1 MNLKLL
7 AEPFHPNDLEWR
19 VATAE
24 LEWCRIVPY
33 LTARAVMERLDQVCG
48 PENWCTTQLSI
59 SEMRVNVNAI
69 QVGISIRIGD
79 QWVTKYDVASPTEI
93 EAAKGAYSGAM
104 KRAAVQW
111 GIGRYLYFL
120 TEMYGDIHKGK
131 GSERPKDGFGWKK
144 QKVKGTTDKFYW
156 WKPPML
162 PSWALPRQLETET
175 PVTEEQIKALKA
187 EWRKKFAPAERNRQ
201 NLWTGFEQFVHS
213 MDGYSTFPVS
223 ELFCWNQ
230 KLVDDVTK
238 RIAATLPGGVGP
250 DPSVPFG
257 T

>member
-7 AEPFHPNDLEWR
+7 AEPFHPNDIEWR

-24 LEWCRIVPY
+24 LEWVRIVPY
-33 LTARAVMERLDQVCG
+33 LTARAVMERLDSVCG
-48 PENWCTTQLSI
+48 PENWCTTPLSI
-59 SEMRVNVNAI
+59 HEMRVNVNAV

-79 QWVTKYDVASPTEI
+79 QWVTKYDVAGPTEI

-120 TEMYGDIHKGK
+120 KEMYGDISKAK

-144 QKVKGTTDKFYW
+144 QKIKGTDKVYW

-162 PSWALPRQLETET
+162 PSWALPRQLETEM
-175 PVTEEQIKALKA
+175 PVTEEQVKTLKA
-187 EWRKKFAPAERNRQ
+187 EWRNKFAPAEKNRQ
-201 NLWTGFEQFVHS
+201 NLWTGFETFIHS
-213 MDGYSTFPVS
+213 MDGYSQFPVS
-223 ELFCWNQ
+223 ELSCWTQ

-250 DPSVPFG
+250 DPSVDFG

>member
-1 MNLKLL
+1 MDLSKL

-19 VATAE
+19 VLKAD
-24 LEWCRIVPY
+24 LDWCRITPY

-48 PENWCTTQLSI
+48 PANWCTTPLSI

-104 KRAAVQW
+104 KRAAVHW
-111 GIGRYLYFL
+111 NIGRYLYFL
-120 TEMYGDIHKGK
+120 KEMYGDIAPGK
-131 GSERPKDGFGWKK
+131 SLERPKDGFGWKK
-144 QKVKGTTDKFYW
+144 HTFKGTGKGYW

-187 EWRKKFAPAERNRQ
+187 EWRKKFAPDERNRQ
-201 NLWTGFEQFVHS
+201 RLWTGFEQFVHS

-238 RIAATLPGGVGP
+238 RIASMLPGGVGP
-250 DPSVPFG
+250 DPSVAFG
-257 T
+257 V